1 MYYYGATSVSDNRF
15 DLPPQPLVR
24 GATTEEALEGMLS
37 LSVMQA
43 QAEREAR
50 IAESVAAILS
60 ELRLEGKH
68 FDDTPQRVAR
78 MLLEATQHED
88 GDLLEIMKQGFEE
101 PESKAGLVVQN
112 DIPFIG
118 FCAHHLVPFWGSAS
132 VGYMPNGRV
141 IGLSKL
147 TRLVRAAGQRRP
159 STQEEITNAVADV
172 LYSGMKTRGSA
183 VISTA
188 GHGCMAVRG
197 VHAPQA
203 ETTVSAMRGLF
214 RDSESARQEFLE
226 LTKRRR

>member
-1 MYYYGATSVSDNRF
+1 MYYYGATSVNDDEPTRLRS
-15 DLPPQPLVR
+15 
-24 GATTEEALEGMLS
+24 GATTDEALEGMLA
-37 LSVMQA
+37 LSVDIA
-43 QAEREAR
+43 RAERRDR
-50 IAESVAAILS
+50 IAQHVQGILD
-60 ELRLEGKH
+60 ELQLEGAH
-68 FDDTPQRVAR
+68 YANTPERVAD
-78 MLLEATQHED
+78 MWLEATEWD
-88 GDLLEIMKQGFEE
+88 GQDLLTLMKKGFEE
-101 PESKAGLVVQN
+101 PEGKAGLVVQN

-132 VGYMPNGRV
+132 VGYMPNDRV

-147 TRLVRAAGQRRP
+147 TRLVRAAGLRRP

-172 LYSGMKTRGSA
+172 LYGGMKTRGSA

-214 RDSESARQEFLE
+214 RDSESARAEFLE

>member
-1 MYYYGATSVSDNRF
+1 MYYCGATSVNDNGD
-15 DLPPQPLVR
+15 DLEQRLRLSLVQAR
-24 GATTEEALEGMLS
+24 GEQSAKLAAAVQEILDILNLEGRHYD
-37 LSVMQA
+37 
-43 QAEREAR
+43 E
-50 IAESVAAILS
+50 
-60 ELRLEGKH
+60 
-68 FDDTPQRVAR
+68 TPNRVAR
-78 MLLEATQHED
+78 MLLEATQYD
-88 GDLLEIMKQGFEE
+88 GVDLVELMKQGFEE
-101 PESKAGLVVQN
+101 PESKAGIVVQN

-132 VGYMPNGRV
+132 VGYIPADRV

-159 STQEEITNAVADV
+159 STQEEITNTVADV
-172 LYSGMKTRGSA
+172 LYRGMATRGSA

-214 RDSESARQEFLE
+214 RDSESSRAEFLE